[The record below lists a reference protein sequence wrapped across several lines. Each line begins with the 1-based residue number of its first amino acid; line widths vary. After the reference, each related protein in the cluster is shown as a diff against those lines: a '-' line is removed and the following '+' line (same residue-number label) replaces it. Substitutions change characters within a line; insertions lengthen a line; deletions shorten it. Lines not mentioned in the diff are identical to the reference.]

1 MKQKFLLLKSEDQ
14 TELIIREL
22 AELDTG
28 KYSVI
33 CEEKHPA
40 ETIKN
45 LMNDKNKILEVLRS
59 NNMFPPAH
67 MIERIINALPELY
80 GAENKESLEIFF
92 DDMELIA
99 KEAAAGL
106 ELDDD
111 TDDDSSIDDLL
122 DSEVDNEFIDDID
135 VKDED
140 PIDSS
145 IDQISI
151 DESIDGEKE

>member
-14 TELIIREL
+14 TELIIREM

-45 LMNDKNKILEVLRS
+45 LMTNKNQILETLRS
-59 NNMFPPAH
+59 NNMFPPEH
-67 MIERIINALPELY
+67 MIQRIINALSELY
-80 GAENKESLEIFF
+80 GDTNKDSLELFF

-106 ELDDD
+106 EIEDDS
-111 TDDDSSIDDLL
+111 DDESSIDDLL

-151 DESIDGEKE
+151 DDSSDGEQD

>member
-45 LMNDKNKILEVLRS
+45 LMHDKTKVLEILRS
-59 NNMFPPAH
+59 NNMFPPSH

-80 GAENKESLEIFF
+80 GAENKESLELFF
-92 DDMELIA
+92 DDIELIA

-106 ELDDD
+106 EMDEDS
-111 TDDDSSIDDLL
+111 DDDSSIDDLL
-122 DSEVDNEFIDDID
+122 DSEVENEFIDDID

-145 IDQISI
+145 IDKISI
-151 DESIDGEKE
+151 DDSADDKQK